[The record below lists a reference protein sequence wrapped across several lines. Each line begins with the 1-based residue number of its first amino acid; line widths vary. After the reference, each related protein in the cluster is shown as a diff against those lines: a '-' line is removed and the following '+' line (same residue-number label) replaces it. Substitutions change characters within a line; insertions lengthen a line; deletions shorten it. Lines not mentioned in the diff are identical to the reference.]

1 MSWRSRLRLATT
13 LVVLA
18 GIAFL
23 GFLVGLDN
31 DQVVAL
37 RFLNRQSHP
46 LPVFWWLY
54 AAFGLGLLVGFALA
68 TFNYISRRFAA
79 QRATKTA
86 A

>member
-23 GFLVGLDN
+23 GFLLGLDN
-31 DQVVAL
+31 GQTVAL
-37 RFLNRQSHP
+37 RFLNQQSQP
-46 LPVFWWLY
+46 LPIFWWLY
-54 AAFGLGLLVGFALA
+54 AAFGLGLLVGFGLA
-68 TFNYISRRFAA
+68 TFNYLSSRLAA
-79 QRATKTA
+79 RRAAKTA